1 MRMEDEEF
9 SPYGGFGSG
18 CEVHGEDYLRE
29 CTMCGIE
36 FCSACFP
43 NSTLCPDCA
52 AQGEIDGDLEEESQT
67 DEEKELLLIE
77 GFDEEGGEAE
87 SGEKPPPIPAGKMA
101 VKPAAKAGAKPAAAP
116 PAKPAPKPAAKPA
129 GKAQAAPKA
138 KGKPAAKAKP
148 KAKAQVK
155 TKPKVKARPK
165 PKAKAAAKAKAR
177 KPAQAKSRPRK
188 KR

>member
-67 DEEKELLLIE
+67 DEEKELLLVE
-77 GFDEEGGEAE
+77 GFEEEGGEPE
-87 SGEKPPPIPAGKMA
+87 GGEKPPEIPAGKTAGKPA
-101 VKPAAKAGAKPAAAP
+101 VQAVAKPAPQAKAKPAAKAK
-116 PAKPAPKPAAKPA
+116 
-129 GKAQAAPKA
+129 AAPK
-138 KGKPAAKAKP
+138 AKAKP
-148 KAKAQVK
+148 KAKPNVK
-155 TKPKVKARPK
+155 PR
-165 PKAKAAAKAKAR
+165 PKAKATAQAKTR
-177 KPAQAKSRPRK
+177 KPAQAKSRPRQ

>member
-77 GFDEEGGEAE
+77 GLDEEGGEPEGSA
-87 SGEKPPPIPAGKMA
+87 KPPDLPAGKPTVKA
-101 VKPAAKAGAKPAAAP
+101 VAKPGSVRPAKA
-116 PAKPAPKPAAKPA
+116 APKTAAKPTA
-129 GKAQAAPKA
+129 KAKVSPKA
-138 KGKPAAKAKP
+138 KPKVKAKP
-148 KAKAQVK
+148 KAK
-155 TKPKVKARPK
+155 PKVKPS
-165 PKAKAAAKAKAR
+165 PQAKAR
-177 KPAQAKSRPRK
+177 PRR

>member
-52 AQGEIDGDLEEESQT
+52 AQGEIDGDLEEENPT
-67 DEEKELLLIE
+67 DEEKELLLVE
-77 GFDEEGGEAE
+77 GFEEEGGEPE
-87 SGEKPPPIPAGKMA
+87 GGEKPPEVPAGKTA
-101 VKPAAKAGAKPAAAP
+101 GKPAAKSGAKPESAR
-116 PAKPAPKPAAKPA
+116 PAK
-129 GKAQAAPKA
+129 AAPKTA
-138 KGKPAAKAKP
+138 AKPAAKAKVSP
-148 KAKAQVK
+148 KAKA
-155 TKPKVKARPK
+155 KPKVKAK
-165 PKAKAAAKAKAR
+165 PKAKPKVKPRPKAKATAKAKTRKPAKAKAQPRR
-177 KPAQAKSRPRK
+177 KR
-188 KR
+188 

>member
-77 GFDEEGGEAE
+77 GFDEEGAE
-87 SGEKPPPIPAGKMA
+87 PEGGEKPPVVPIAKN
-101 VKPAAKAGAKPAAAP
+101 AA
-116 PAKPAPKPAAKPA
+116 KPAAKPA
-129 GKAQAAPKA
+129 AKAAPA
-138 KGKPAAKAKP
+138 SPAKPARKIKTAPRTKANAKPVAKAKP

-155 TKPKVKARPK
+155 TKPQVKARPK
-165 PKAKAAAKAKAR
+165 PKPKAKATAKAR